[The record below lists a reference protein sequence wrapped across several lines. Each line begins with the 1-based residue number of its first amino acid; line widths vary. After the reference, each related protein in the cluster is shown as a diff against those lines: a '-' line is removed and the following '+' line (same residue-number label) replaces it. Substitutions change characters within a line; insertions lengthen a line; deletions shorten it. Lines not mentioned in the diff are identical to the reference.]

1 MIEVHVGGRRARRVK
16 SIRKWGR
23 NCGGESVLGFGVR
36 SLFIAEAAEGRVMVH
51 QYRCLDFQIK
61 GRINSNGKKDFNP
74 IRSTVNG
81 LGLEHVRLN
90 HGDPC

>member
-1 MIEVHVGGRRARRVK
+1 
-16 SIRKWGR
+16 
-23 NCGGESVLGFGVR
+23 
-36 SLFIAEAAEGRVMVH
+36 MVH

-74 IRSTVNG
+74 IRSTVKG